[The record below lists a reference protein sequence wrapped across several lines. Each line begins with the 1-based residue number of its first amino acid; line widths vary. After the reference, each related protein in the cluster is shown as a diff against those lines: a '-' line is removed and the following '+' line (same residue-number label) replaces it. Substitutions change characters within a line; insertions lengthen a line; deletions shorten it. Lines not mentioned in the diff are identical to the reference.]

1 MSQLK
6 QKIPIALTTYI
17 VYEIAF
23 HKNNVTKYL
32 PKFPI
37 LKSFLPK
44 IPFHN
49 GKETSKL
56 IAFSCETNT
65 YTSLYTLGV
74 NDFSTSLTINVIYLS
89 DSYSTQAHTFLSN
102 LRGFLFTLPLN

>member
-6 QKIPIALTTYI
+6 QKIPITLTTYI

-37 LKSFLPK
+37 LKFFLPK

-56 IAFSCETNT
+56 IASSCETNT

-74 NDFSTSLTINVIYLS
+74 NDFSTFLTINI
-89 DSYSTQAHTFLSN
+89 STKKS
-102 LRGFLFTLPLN
+102 LFTTAKKHQN